1 MYKNSSSFKLP
12 ICVFFNTQD
21 CKSFVLFIYYD
32 GISLN
37 YPVSPQL
44 AIPHL
49 IHTIGLV
56 VLKVKLDFL
65 FVCWVCMSH
74 FVAPAGLKLL
84 ICSSS
89 WALNSQQASCFTL
102 PSARVI
108 GISQDAGFS
117 EFWGALIEPG

>member
-37 YPVSPQL
+37 YSVSPQL

-65 FVCWVCMSH
+65 FVYVLGVYVS
-74 FVAPAGLKLL
+74 L
-84 ICSSS
+84 CSTS
-89 WALNSQQASCFTL
+89 WPKIVNM
-102 PSARVI
+102 
-108 GISQDAGFS
+108 
-117 EFWGALIEPG
+117 